1 MAVRRISERQRLAAQ
16 HAWTGTLPPAAESAV
31 VHWPGG
37 AAFIVLTDVDLIDM
51 CLYVSADLEPVARS
65 AAPVIVVGGGQSGL
79 AAARALRG
87 LRMPTVILEAS
98 DRPAGSWPRYY
109 DSLRLFSPAGYSS
122 MPGMPFPGPPDRYPG
137 RDEVAGYLGRYA
149 ARLDVEIQ
157 TGTRVQSIRQDGR
170 EFIVVT
176 EGGRALRAS
185 GIVAASGS
193 FSNPYRPGFPG
204 EDAFTGE
211 LSHVADYR
219 NPAPYAGQRVI
230 VVGAGDSAAQVANE
244 LAPVAT
250 VTLATRH
257 PVRFI
262 PQRLGG
268 QDVHYWL
275 RESGFDTLP
284 AEWLGKITGGSVV
297 TDSVGFQQ
305 TLADGRVDQRP
316 MFTALDGNQV
326 VWSDGQREPVDAI
339 ILATGYRPSLD
350 YLGELGALDPKG
362 APIHVR
368 GISSTHVGL
377 VYLGLE
383 HQRSF
388 ASNTLRGVSQDA
400 RAVIPPLAAWIRD
413 APAKVGL
420 GTRDHVD
427 TCQSE
432 RQVQAYGRGTRANP
446 EDQAPRRRTA
456 PRAGR
461 LPRGAAPAGNP
472 HGRGRQG
479 ARRPRPAAAH

>member
-1 MAVRRISERQRLAAQ
+1 MRTVAD
-16 HAWTGTLPPAAESAV
+16 LPADIA
-31 VHWPGG
+31 
-37 AAFIVLTDVDLIDM
+37 LTDFNLIDIRVCM
-51 CLYVSADLEPVARS
+51 SADLESVPS
-65 AAPVIVVGGGQSGL
+65 PAAPVIVVGGGQSGL
-79 AAARALRG
+79 AAARALRE

-109 DSLRLFSPAGYSS
+109 DSLRLFSPARYSS
-122 MPGMPFPGPPDRYPG
+122 MPGMPFPGASDRYPG
-137 RDEVAGYLGRYA
+137 RDEVAGYLERYA

-157 TGTRVQSIRQDGR
+157 TSTRVQAIRRDGR
-170 EFIVVT
+170 EFIVVA
-176 EGGRALRAS
+176 EGGRELRAS

-193 FSNPYRPGFPG
+193 FSTPYRPALPG
-204 EDAFTGE
+204 EEAFTGE

-219 NPAPYAGQRVI
+219 NAAPYAGQRVI
-230 VVGAGDSAAQVANE
+230 VVGAGDSATQVANE

-257 PVRFI
+257 LVRFI

-268 QDVHYWL
+268 KDIHYWL
-275 RESGFDTLP
+275 RETGFDTLP
-284 AEWLGKITGGSVV
+284 AEWLSKITGGSVV

-305 TLADGRVDQRP
+305 TLAEGRVDQRP

-350 YLGELGALDPKG
+350 YLRELGALDADG

-383 HQRSF
+383 YQRSF
-388 ASNTLRGVSQDA
+388 ASNTLRGVSADA
-400 RAVIPPLAAWIRD
+400 RAVIPPLVAWIRD

-420 GTRDHVD
+420 GARDHAD
-427 TCQSE
+427 THQSDW
-432 RQVQAYGRGTRANP
+432 QGQINGRGTRANS

-456 PRAGR
+456 LRADR
-461 LPRGAAPAGNP
+461 LPRGTARAGDP
-472 HGRGRQG
+472 VGYGRQG
-479 ARRPRPAAAH
+479 PRRPRPAAAH

>member
-1 MAVRRISERQRLAAQ
+1 MGVSQNRSASQVFPGSTTVSGLLDSAPAV
-16 HAWTGTLPPAAESAV
+16 TGTGTGTV
-31 VHWPGG
+31 VDHPTLI
-37 AAFIVLTDVDLIDM
+37 ALTDIDLIDIRI
-51 CLYVSADLEPVARS
+51 CVSADLEPVTS
-65 AAPVIVVGGGQSGL
+65 STAPVIVVGGGQSGL
-79 AAARALRG
+79 AAARALRE

-98 DRPAGSWPRYY
+98 DRLAGSWPRYY
-109 DSLRLFSPAGYSS
+109 ESLRLFSPAGYSS
-122 MPGMPFPGPPDRYPG
+122 MPGMPFPGMADRYPG
-137 RDEVAGYLGRYA
+137 RDEVAGYLERYA

-157 TGTRVQSIRQDGR
+157 TSTRVETIRQDGR

-176 EGGRALRAS
+176 EGRRALRAS
-185 GIVAASGS
+185 GIVAATGS
-193 FSNPYRPGFPG
+193 FANPYRPSFPG
-204 EDAFTGE
+204 EEAFSGV
-211 LSHVADYR
+211 LSHVANYR

-244 LAPVAT
+244 LATVAT

-268 QDVHYWL
+268 EDIHYWL
-275 RESGFDTLP
+275 RETGFDSLP
-284 AEWLGKITGGSVV
+284 AEWLSKITGGSVV

-305 TLADGRVDQRP
+305 TLADGRVDRRP
-316 MFTALDGNQV
+316 MFTAFDGDQV
-326 VWSDGQREPVDAI
+326 VWSGGQREPVDAI

-350 YLGELGALDPKG
+350 YLRELGALDADA

-383 HQRSF
+383 YQRSF

-400 RAVIPPLAAWIRD
+400 RAVIPPLVAWIRD

-420 GTRDHVD
+420 GARDHVD
-427 TCQSE
+427 IGQS
-432 RQVQAYGRGTRANP
+432 
-446 EDQAPRRRTA
+446 D
-456 PRAGR
+456 RAGTDIW
-461 LPRGAAPAGNP
+461 PWN
-472 HGRGRQG
+472 
-479 ARRPRPAAAH
+479 